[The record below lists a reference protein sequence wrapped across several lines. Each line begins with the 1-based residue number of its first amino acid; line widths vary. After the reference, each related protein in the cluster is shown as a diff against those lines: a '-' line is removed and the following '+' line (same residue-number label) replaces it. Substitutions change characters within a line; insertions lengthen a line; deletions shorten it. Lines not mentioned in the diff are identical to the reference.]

1 MSGIHLLD
9 ISFTNQGHRE
19 TITPVLLQDE
29 QETIL
34 VDCGYPD
41 FVPLLAEAVGR
52 FGLTLAAVTKLIVT
66 HHDIDH
72 MGSLAAWKRMYPQ
85 IAIIAHEAEVPYI
98 EGTII
103 SLRRNRNRSYPGT
116 HARPSIPVSSWHQ
129 NADHW

>member
-9 ISFTNQGHRE
+9 ISFTNQGQQE

-41 FVPLLAEAVGR
+41 FVPLLEEVVGR

-72 MGSLAAWKRMYPQ
+72 MGSLAAFKP
-85 IAIIAHEAEVPYI
+85 
-98 EGTII
+98 T
-103 SLRRNRNRSYPGT
+103 RRGEQ
-116 HARPSIPVSSWHQ
+116 W
-129 NADHW
+129 